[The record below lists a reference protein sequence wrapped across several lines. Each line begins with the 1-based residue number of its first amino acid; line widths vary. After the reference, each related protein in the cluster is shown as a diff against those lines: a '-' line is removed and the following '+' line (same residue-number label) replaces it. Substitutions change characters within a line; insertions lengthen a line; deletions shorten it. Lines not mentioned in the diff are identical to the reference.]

1 MLSMT
6 GRCELDCQHSG
17 GVGSSVSSVGV
28 HRWLMFFC
36 LIISLAGLALPSS
49 ADENS
54 ENLDIALALADVL
67 RAARSEIA
75 SQQPLINDATIE
87 DKGLDGAHLLEQVR
101 ARLEAT
107 DNARLLSLSIDT
119 RQGALIQAQFESIR
133 EVIDENQSVFNR
145 KNVGF
150 KGFVPA
156 VFARLV
162 NERFGEKA
170 GDLAKVKVTAPLDLV
185 RNRKSRPDSWESS
198 VLNERFQSDGWKK
211 GALYSEM
218 VEVGSSTAYRVMVPE
233 YYGADC
239 LSCHGSPKG
248 DLDITGYPKE
258 GGAVGELAGSL
269 SITLFQ

>member
-1 MLSMT
+1 M
-6 GRCELDCQHSG
+6 DCQQIDS
-17 GVGSSVSSVGV
+17 VGSFFYSVRTNLRRLTV
-28 HRWLMFFC
+28 FC
-36 LIISLAGLALPSS
+36 LVATLAGLPLSS
-49 ADENS
+49 GADDDT
-54 ENLDIALALADVL
+54 ENLEIALALADVL

-87 DKGLDGAHLLEQVR
+87 DKGLHGDRLVELVN
-101 ARLEAT
+101 ARLEAS
-107 DNARLLSLSIDT
+107 DNARLVNISADS
-119 RQGALIQAQFESIR
+119 RQGTLILAQFESIR

-162 NERFGEKA
+162 NERFGEKV
-170 GDLAKVKVTAPLDLV
+170 GDLAKVKVTAPIALV
-185 RNRKSRPDSWESS
+185 RNRKSRPDSWESN
-198 VLNERFQSDGWKK
+198 VINERFLSDGWKE

-218 VEVGSSTAYRVMVPE
+218 VDVGSSTAYRVMVPE

-248 DLDITGYPKE
+248 EMDITGYPKE
-258 GGAVGELAGSL
+258 GGAVGDLAGSL